1 MRVCLGFLSA
11 HGLHGLREAS
21 LWYVRHC
28 PCNHLDAVDD
38 GADAEAQSTAGAA
51 VLNHGE
57 MSLGVEHNG
66 LVSSVVTG
74 HVALPT
80 VNAHFRIDQSLH
92 LLLNIE
98 LLIGTDVFQSFGDH
112 IFNSWH
118 RSLGSVNSHCF
129 GGNSVV
135 GGVSQFLFVVCNRFL
150 LFLQVWSKTGQ
161 TLLGNKK
168 ETMNSHTNASATVV
182 IVN

>member
-1 MRVCLGFLSA
+1 MCLGFLSA

-21 LWYVRHC
+21 LWYVRRC
-28 PCNHLDAVDD
+28 PGNHLDAVDD

-51 VLNHGE
+51 VLNRGE
-57 MSLGVEHNG
+57 MSLGVKHNG

-80 VNAHFRIDQSLH
+80 VNAHLRIDQSLH
-92 LLLNIE
+92 LLLNVE
-98 LLIGTDVFQSFGDH
+98 LLIGTDVFKSFGYH
-112 IFNSWH
+112 ICNSWH
-118 RSLGSVNSHCF
+118 RTLGSVNSHSF

-135 GGVSQFLFVVCNRFL
+135 SEVSQFLFVVRNHFL
-150 LFLQVWSKTGQ
+150 LFLQVRSKTGQ

-168 ETMNSHTNASATVV
+168 QIE
-182 IVN
+182 